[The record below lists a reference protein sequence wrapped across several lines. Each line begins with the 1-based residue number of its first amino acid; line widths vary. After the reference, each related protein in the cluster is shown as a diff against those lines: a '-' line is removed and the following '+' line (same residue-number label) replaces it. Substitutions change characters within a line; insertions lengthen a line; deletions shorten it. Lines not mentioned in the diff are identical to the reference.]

1 MTEGTEA
8 ETALLLPTTCDRCGE
23 ELPRVYAR
31 VEVGW
36 SIATYGKTVFGG
48 PLSPGRAKRVLCPKC
63 FKEAM
68 EVVGARIG
76 VDA

>member
-1 MTEGTEA
+1 M
-8 ETALLLPTTCDRCGE
+8 
-23 ELPRVYAR
+23 VYAR

-36 SIATYGKTVFGG
+36 SIAYDGKTVFGG
-48 PLSPGRAKRVLCPKC
+48 PLSPGMEKRVLCPKC

-68 EVVGARIG
+68 EAVGARIG